1 MRRGRRRAWCG
12 KGKEEVERQWR
23 MSIGEERAL
32 ESVMEAE
39 GIVWGRRLRDD
50 HEEEEDGET

>member
-1 MRRGRRRAWCG
+1 MGRGRRKW
-12 KGKEEVERQWR
+12 ERQWR
-23 MSIGEERAL
+23 RSIGEEQAL